1 MQHAL
6 QVKILKELLQQID
19 EGKNVDAGV
28 QYKMPTS
35 AYVSEDLARKE
46 WEALFRN
53 HPQLIGLSGDL
64 PAPGHYFTIDDFGTP
79 VLATRDE
86 DGNFHAF
93 LNACRHRGARVT
105 TEIRGERS
113 RFTCPF
119 HAWSYSSQ
127 GELVAIPQNN
137 HFGTI
142 DKSCHGLI
150 ELPAVEKAGF
160 LWVHPKPD
168 GDLDVDALLGPLLG
182 ELASGNF
189 GELIY
194 SGESTIDMKLNW
206 KLANDTFG
214 ETYHFSKLHRNTL
227 GKTFYGDHLAYE
239 EIGKNHRFVFA
250 RKVIDLLR
258 DLPEEKWQLCQGA
271 TLLYYLFP
279 NIQITVG
286 VGRATLVRIYPD
298 PKNTGRSITRISHYF
313 TQEKIDQEAAGTG
326 TNGSTLVTAANIFED
341 HKGLDI
347 TLTLDAI
354 MQVFH
359 GAIENEDYVMGE
371 QQQQTAESG
380 LMEFSIFGRNEAPLH
395 HFHNTFR
402 NELGMPPLEKQ

>member
-298 PKNTGRSITRISHYF
+298 PKDTGRSITRISHYF

>member
-1 MQHAL
+1 M
-6 QVKILKELLQQID
+6 
-19 EGKNVDAGV
+19 
-28 QYKMPTS
+28 
-35 AYVSEDLARKE
+35 VS
-46 WEALFRN
+46 
-53 HPQLIGLSGDL
+53 
-64 PAPGHYFTIDDFGTP
+64 
-79 VLATRDE
+79 
-86 DGNFHAF
+86 
-93 LNACRHRGARVT
+93 
-105 TEIRGERS
+105 
-113 RFTCPF
+113 
-119 HAWSYSSQ
+119 
-127 GELVAIPQNN
+127 IPQND

-160 LWVHPKPD
+160 LWIHQQPD

-182 ELASGNF
+182 ELVSGNF

-194 SGESTIDMKLNW
+194 SGESTIEMQLNW
-206 KLANDTFG
+206 QLANDTFG
-214 ETYHFSKLHRNTL
+214 ETYHFGKLHRNTL
-227 GKTFYGDHLAYE
+227 GKTFYSGHLAYE

-258 DLPEEKWQLCQGA
+258 DLPEEEWQLCQGA

-279 NIQITVG
+279 NLQITVG

-298 PKNTGRSITRISHYF
+298 PKDTGRSINHISHYF
-313 TQEKIDQEAAGTG
+313 TREKIDQDAAGTG

-347 TLTLDAI
+347 TLTLDA
-354 MQVFH
+354 MKQLFH
-359 GAIENEDYVMGE
+359 GVIENEDYVMGE
-371 QQQQTAESG
+371 QQQEAAKSG

-402 NELGMPPLEKQ
+402 NALGMPPLEKL